1 MQRCTF
7 LLLMVAA
14 AGCTEL
20 IGPPRVADN
29 STPESWVSGPQHTWP
44 QLVLTNAASF
54 RGHTPLEGAS
64 SFLLQTN
71 DGRVLAATAKHL
83 LGDAGAV
90 SPEIHPVNLDYVLES
105 WQMFPRTRGSESV
118 EIAGLLAP
126 GFDRADRDVLF
137 LRTYAPP
144 SALPAQPLYIRA
156 APVQRGETVYLI
168 GCPYSQPG
176 CSQNVYQ
183 GQITERSGGTFTFS
197 LNSPLQL
204 AGFSGAPVIDA
215 KGHALGVLTAGYV
228 SVEGGPATH
237 GVAECLA
244 DLRNE
249 IESRTPAAAPGG
261 PLLAG
266 ASPTAQQVIMPGA
279 SMTPFR
285 PQIPGSPQFA
295 PSPFSPPAMDDD
307 WKAELERQRQEMERK
322 QREMQ
327 SRLEGMQRDSR
338 RRMDQMQQDSRR
350 RMDEMRQR
358 MRGRR

>member
-1 MQRCTF
+1 
-7 LLLMVAA
+7 
-14 AGCTEL
+14 
-20 IGPPRVADN
+20 
-29 STPESWVSGPQHTWP
+29 
-44 QLVLTNAASF
+44 
-54 RGHTPLEGAS
+54 
-64 SFLLQTN
+64 
-71 DGRVLAATAKHL
+71 
-83 LGDAGAV
+83 
-90 SPEIHPVNLDYVLES
+90 SPEIHAVNLDYVLES

-118 EIAGLLAP
+118 AIAGLLAP
-126 GFDRADRDVLF
+126 GFDRADRDLLF

-144 SALPAQPLYIRA
+144 GALPAQPLYIRA

-176 CSQNVYQ
+176 CSQNVYR

-197 LNSPLQL
+197 LNSPLEL
-204 AGFSGAPVIDA
+204 AGFSGAPVIDV

-228 SVEGGPATH
+228 SVEGGPASH

-266 ASPTAQQVIMPGA
+266 ASPTTQQVVMPGA
-279 SMTPFR
+279 STTPFG

-295 PSPFSPPAMDDD
+295 PSPFSPPAMDDH
-307 WKAELERQRQEMERK
+307 WKADLERQRQKMERSQREMERR

-327 SRLEGMQRDSR
+327 SRMDEMHRDSQ
-338 RRMDQMQQDSRR
+338 RRMEQRRQESQR